1 MRALLIP
8 SVLLTAVLGL
18 AACESEIN
26 EGFSRVAVIEP
37 PQSPLSVSY
46 KCDEGPAISVVFF
59 ERGGTATVAV
69 IGIGQEVLYV
79 RPSEAGYHYRNEG
92 FDLKGE
98 GNVVTWSQTG
108 GLTTRCEA
116 VGDRI

>member
-1 MRALLIP
+1 MRALAPLA
-8 SVLLTAVLGL
+8 LLAL
-18 AACESEIN
+18 AGCQQEFN
-26 EGFSRVAVIEP
+26 EGLSRVAVIEP

-46 KCDEGPAISVVFF
+46 SCEEGPAISVLFF

-69 IGIGQEVLYV
+69 IGIGQEVLYLQ
-79 RPSEAGYHYRNEG
+79 PSETGYHYRNEG

-98 GNVVTWSQTG
+98 GKVVQWTQIG
-108 GLTTRCEA
+108 GLTTTCRA